1 MATYSANPTISS
13 SRPLQSSEKC
23 AAASG
28 IAGVA
33 VKDFGVGPG
42 RQTRVSLTNVTLP
55 VTRTSSSNSSGSRK
69 IATLPL
75 GGIFLKGGS
84 ARITYTTSGTPTPGG
99 TTVFAVGTA
108 AAAADATLSSTEA
121 NVVASTGSTMT
132 AGAGTLNGVT
142 ATSVVGVNG
151 QSSAVDIYVNFA
163 TSGDMVADCTIT
175 LNGWVVFNWEH
186 TGDNTVTVV

>member
-1 MATYSANPTISS
+1 MAIYSANPTIGS
-13 SRPLQSSEKC
+13 SRPQQAAEKA

-28 IAGVA
+28 ISGLT
-33 VKDFGVGPG
+33 VKDYTSAG
-42 RQTRVSLTNVTLP
+42 RQTRVLLSNVTI
-55 VTRTSSSNSSGSRK
+55 TTTYTSSSNSSGSVK
-69 IATLPL
+69 IATLPT

-84 ARITYTTSGTPTPGG
+84 ARVTYTTSGTPTPGG

-108 AAAADATLSSTEA
+108 AAAADATLTSTEA

-132 AGAGTLNGVT
+132 SGAGTLNGVT

-163 TSGDMVADCTIT
+163 TSGDMGASRTIT
-175 LNGWVVFNWEH
+175 LNGWVIFNWEH
-186 TGDNTVTVV
+186 TGDNSLS

>member
-1 MATYSANPTISS
+1 MAIYSANPTIGS
-13 SRPLQSSEKC
+13 SRPQQAAEKA

-28 IAGVA
+28 ISGLT
-33 VKDFGVGPG
+33 VKDYTSAG
-42 RQTRVSLTNVTLP
+42 RQTRVLLSNVTI
-55 VTRTSSSNSSGSRK
+55 TTTYTSSSNSSGSVK
-69 IATLPL
+69 IATLPT

-84 ARITYTTSGTPTPGG
+84 ARVTYTTSGTPTPGG

-108 AAAADATLSSTEA
+108 AAAADATLTSTEA

-132 AGAGTLNGVT
+132 SGAGTLNGVT

-163 TSGDMVADCTIT
+163 TSGDMGASRTIT
-175 LNGWVVFNWEH
+175 LNGWVIFNWEH
-186 TGDNTVTVV
+186 TGDNSLT

>member
-1 MATYSANPTISS
+1 MASYTTNPTISS
-13 SRPLQSSEKC
+13 SRPPQASEKV

-28 IAGVA
+28 ISGLT
-33 VKDFGVGPG
+33 VKDYANAG
-42 RQTRVSLTNVTLP
+42 RQTRVSLSNVTI
-55 VTRTSSSNSSGSRK
+55 TTTYTSSSNSSGSVK

-84 ARITYTTSGTPTPGG
+84 ARVTYTTSGTPTPGG

-108 AAAADATLSSTEA
+108 AAAADATLTSTEA

-132 AGAGTLNGVT
+132 AGAGTLSSVT

-151 QSSAVDIYVNFA
+151 QSSAVDIYLNFA
-163 TSGDMVADCTIT
+163 TSGDMGAARTIT

-186 TGDNTVTVV
+186 TGDNTIA

>member
-1 MATYSANPTISS
+1 MAIYSANPTIGS
-13 SRPLQSSEKC
+13 SRPQQAAEKA

-28 IAGVA
+28 ISGLT
-33 VKDFGVGPG
+33 VKDYNSAG
-42 RQTRVSLTNVTLP
+42 RQTRVLLSNVTI
-55 VTRTSSSNSSGSRK
+55 TTTYTSSSNSSGSVK
-69 IATLPL
+69 IATLPT

-84 ARITYTTSGTPTPGG
+84 ARVTYTTSGTPTPGG

-108 AAAADATLSSTEA
+108 AAAADATLTSTEA

-132 AGAGTLNGVT
+132 SGAGTLNGVT

-163 TSGDMVADCTIT
+163 TSGDMGASRTIT
-175 LNGWVVFNWEH
+175 LNGWVIFNWEH
-186 TGDNTVTVV
+186 TGDNSLT

>member
-1 MATYSANPTISS
+1 MATYSANPTIGS
-13 SRPLQSSEKC
+13 SRPPQAAEKA

-28 IAGVA
+28 ISGLT
-33 VKDFGVGPG
+33 VKDYTSAG
-42 RQTRVSLTNVTLP
+42 RQTRVQLSNVTI
-55 VTRTSSSNSSGSRK
+55 TTTYTSSSNSSGSVK
-69 IATLPL
+69 IATLPT

-108 AAAADATLSSTEA
+108 AAAADATLTSTEA

-132 AGAGTLNGVT
+132 SGAGTLNGVT

-163 TSGDMVADCTIT
+163 TSGDMGAARTIT
-175 LNGWVVFNWEH
+175 LNGWVIFNWEH
-186 TGDNTVTVV
+186 TGDNSLT

>member
-1 MATYSANPTISS
+1 MASYTTNPTISS
-13 SRPLQSSEKC
+13 SRPPQASEKV

-28 IAGVA
+28 ISGLT
-33 VKDFGVGPG
+33 VKDYANAG
-42 RQTRVSLTNVTLP
+42 RQTRVSLSNVTI
-55 VTRTSSSNSSGSRK
+55 TTTYTSSSNSSGSVK

-84 ARITYTTSGTPTPGG
+84 ARVTYTTSGTPTPGG

-108 AAAADATLSSTEA
+108 AAAADATLTSTEA

-132 AGAGTLNGVT
+132 AGAGTLSGVT

-151 QSSAVDIYVNFA
+151 QSSAVDIYLNFA
-163 TSGDMVADCTIT
+163 TSGDMGAARTIT

-186 TGDNTVTVV
+186 TGDNTIA